1 VGTTDKQYLAY
12 LKKRLA
18 ALEES
23 KRIMEEQ
30 DKPASGPV
38 HQLYRIRSNGAGNFI
53 YNRRK
58 WKKT

>member
-1 VGTTDKQYLAY
+1 MSTTDKQYLAY

-30 DKPASGPV
+30 EKEPSSPST
-38 HQLYRIRSNGAGNFI
+38 QLYRIRSNGAGNFI
-53 YNRRK
+53 YTRRK

>member
-30 DKPASGPV
+30 DREPSEPPT
-38 HQLYRIRSNGAGNFI
+38 QLYRMRSNGAGNFI
-53 YNRRK
+53 YDRRK